1 MDKLLANQ
9 PAVLTIAGSDSSG
22 GAGIQADLKTFA
34 AHGCYGTS
42 AITALTAQNT
52 KGVQHVFPSSP
63 EFLTQQLSSILDD
76 IDVKAMKTGMLFDE
90 KVAQAAIHTL
100 KTHYA
105 SASSLPPLVCDPV
118 CVSTSGHTLLDPN
131 AIDTIIR
138 ELFPLATLIT
148 PNKAEAELLLSR
160 EARKSS
166 RQIETVEDM
175 LLAAEDLLSFG
186 SKAVLLKGGHL
197 TASVDDVRRVARA
210 HPEIEVVRDGL
221 LMSDEENMEI
231 LRVNCGAG
239 GDSSALSSCEL
250 VVDVLH
256 ESSGSTSARRTM
268 ILCRSRIESTST
280 HGTGCTLSAAIAARL
295 ASGSDLANAVR
306 FATRY
311 THLGIET
318 ADSTIGH
325 GHGPLNHFHSMQQLF
340 VPRITP
346 TNPYPLSSLFIRKTS
361 RVWKAY
367 VEHDF
372 VKLLGKGTLPKEN
385 FVHFIRQDYLYLR
398 YYARAYALLAAKSS
412 SFSAIGLAT
421 QTILNVLNEIN
432 THTAFCAT
440 FGVSEETL
448 LTQTPESPATA
459 AYGAYLIDV
468 GLRGDTTMLLV
479 ALLSCLLGY
488 GEVGLWLKKNARP
501 TIATP
506 GSDDRWVILEGNPY
520 LQWIEDYS
528 GERYQGA
535 VRMGLATIEARAAA
549 DPPSKHR
556 LEEWC
561 AVWERCTELEKGFWD
576 MAMNLS

>member
-1 MDKLLANQ
+1 MHQLL
-9 PAVLTIAGSDSSG
+9 
-22 GAGIQADLKTFA
+22 
-34 AHGCYGTS
+34 
-42 AITALTAQNT
+42 
-52 KGVQHVFPSSP
+52 
-63 EFLTQQLSSILDD
+63 
-76 IDVKAMKTGMLFDE
+76 
-90 KVAQAAIHTL
+90 
-100 KTHYA
+100 
-105 SASSLPPLVCDPV
+105 
-118 CVSTSGHTLLDPN
+118 
-131 AIDTIIR
+131 
-138 ELFPLATLIT
+138 
-148 PNKAEAELLLSR
+148 
-160 EARKSS
+160 
-166 RQIETVEDM
+166 
-175 LLAAEDLLSFG
+175 
-186 SKAVLLKGGHL
+186 
-197 TASVDDVRRVARA
+197 
-210 HPEIEVVRDGL
+210 
-221 LMSDEENMEI
+221 
-231 LRVNCGAG
+231 
-239 GDSSALSSCEL
+239 
-250 VVDVLH
+250 
-256 ESSGSTSARRTM
+256 
-268 ILCRSRIESTST
+268 
-280 HGTGCTLSAAIAARL
+280 
-295 ASGSDLANAVR
+295 
-306 FATRY
+306 
-311 THLGIET
+311 
-318 ADSTIGH
+318 
-325 GHGPLNHFHSMQQLF
+325 

-372 VKLLGKGTLPKEN
+372 VKLLGKGTIPKEN

-448 LTQTPESPATA
+448 LTQTAESPATA

-479 ALLSCLLGY
+479 TLLSCLLGY
-488 GEVGLWLKKNARP
+488 GEVGLWFKKNVQP

-535 VRMGLATIEARAAA
+535 VRMGLGSLPSVLLIQILSPAITATIKARAAA